1 MGKQYASVCET
12 RRDSPKRPGIFDAGA
27 FSILSFSRGC
37 DFSVESSP
45 ANCYFR
51 RLTKHSFRG
60 CSFSGGFYAEAHRSF
75 FGVDRRDRSRDGRL
89 DPCFRGVRI
98 AVGRRPGA

>member
-60 CSFSGGFYAEAHRSF
+60 CSFSGGFLCGGASVVF
-75 FGVDRRDRSRDGRL
+75 W
-89 DPCFRGVRI
+89 RGL
-98 AVGRRPGA
+98 AGSQS